1 MPTLRHNLTGVAR
14 GISRDRLLIVLKTLG
29 ALTAAAGIIFAINAT
44 ARVPRPRPMA
54 FTHTVSLAEFGL
66 QVTLAS
72 TWKLEP
78 GQEGTEFVANDTQT
92 GAILAG
98 AVTLNAPPVPR
109 LDSVIDKLIEEQRSR
124 LGVVENMSRGAIGVG
139 LLDGQWVKLS
149 FTRQGDPVRMKALA
163 VQQGPRTLTLICTG
177 GTPAQKA
184 CDAAIR
190 SVTMAR

>member
-29 ALTAAAGIIFAINAT
+29 ALTATAGIIFAINAT

-124 LGVVENMSRGAIGVG
+124 LG

>member
-1 MPTLRHNLTGVAR
+1 MPSVPRW
-14 GISRDRLLIVLKTLG
+14 ISRNRVLAVLKALG
-29 ALTAAAGIIFAINAT
+29 ALIATAGIGFAINAT

-54 FTHTVSLAEFGL
+54 VTHTVSLAEFGL
-66 QVTLAS
+66 QVTLPS

-78 GQEGTEFVANDTQT
+78 GQEGTDFVATDTRT
-92 GAILAG
+92 GALLAG
-98 AVTLNAPPVPR
+98 AIILNAPPAPR
-109 LDSVIDKLIEEQRSR
+109 LDAVIDKLIEEQRSR
-124 LGVVENMSRGAIGVG
+124 LGAVENLSRGAIGVG

-149 FTRQGDPVRMKALA
+149 FKRQGDPVRMKALA

-184 CDAAIR
+184 CEAAIR